1 MRVENVKIHD
11 LGESFK
17 ASKYPMT
24 VAPEKCTNEYT
35 SRIKSLGNS
44 KGGHDQ
50 FLSGVLVSFDL
61 TCSNKMWIE
70 AERYKY
76 LVFVSSQSTMHRI
89 SKLDIAGQCNEYVDE
104 KIIERVEELKDIY
117 NQTKDT
123 EDYLRLL
130 YNVPSGFEL
139 TARLTTNYRCLKNVW
154 EQRHNHKLPEWREFC
169 KWIEKLPYFKE
180 MCLSQYFKEGN
191 NE

>member
-1 MRVENVKIHD
+1 M
-11 LGESFK
+11 
-17 ASKYPMT
+17 
-24 VAPEKCTNEYT
+24 
-35 SRIKSLGNS
+35 
-44 KGGHDQ
+44 
-50 FLSGVLVSFDL
+50 SGVLVSFDL

-104 KIIERVEELKDIY
+104 KIIERVDGLKDIY

-154 EQRHNHKLPEWREFC
+154 EQVIIINYQNGESFASGLKNFLISKRC
-169 KWIEKLPYFKE
+169 V
-180 MCLSQYFKEGN
+180 
-191 NE
+191 

>member
-24 VAPEKCTNEYT
+24 VEPEKCTNEYT

-104 KIIERVEELKDIY
+104 KLSRESRSLKIYIIR
-117 NQTKDT
+117 
-123 EDYLRLL
+123 
-130 YNVPSGFEL
+130 
-139 TARLTTNYRCLKNVW
+139 
-154 EQRHNHKLPEWREFC
+154 QRIQKIIFVCYTMFLAALNLPHD
-169 KWIEKLPYFKE
+169 
-180 MCLSQYFKEGN
+180 
-191 NE
+191 